1 MMETRLS
8 SKRASSR
15 SGQGVCRK
23 ADERRR
29 DAMRFHA
36 GESNGSLEDNLVSMQ
51 LEIYFKSK
59 QEVELKLIDE
69 GKVLDVCIIPLDTT
83 FDNMLV
89 TSIDKIL
96 KENRMDL
103 VSLKIVQVTGLTD
116 EHSTSV
122 KIAQTVAKAINT
134 MINGQN

>member
-1 MMETRLS
+1 MT
-8 SKRASSR
+8 
-15 SGQGVCRK
+15 
-23 ADERRR
+23 ERRR

-69 GKVLDVCIIPLDTT
+69 GKVLDVCIIPLGTT
-83 FDNMLV
+83 VDNMLV
-89 TSIDKIL
+89 TSMDKIL
-96 KENRMDL
+96 KEKRMDL